1 MAVGK
6 RITRALVG
14 LLTAVGI
21 FLWFAALVLF
31 TKVTENSDDFA
42 QGYGWILLINVIG
55 IGVLLVLIV
64 SNLWQL
70 VRDHRRHV
78 PGSRLRAR
86 MVSVLV
92 MVAVTP
98 LVGVYIFSVEFINR
112 GIDSWFSVDVQK
124 SLDDAFELGKTVLE
138 SQKRNRRDEVR
149 YLAESLAKT
158 RHEDLAATLSALRSG
173 SDALE
178 LTIYGSN
185 NQIVAMSSIDLEPRP
200 PRYPN
205 EEVLLP
211 LRQREPYVAVE
222 PQPDGQIRIVA
233 AAAITAPTARGD
245 FEFVQATFPMDQRLV
260 TLANGVFESFEQRR
274 ELNFLGTPL
283 KYGFTLTLSLV
294 LLISLLASV
303 YGAFFFARRLV
314 VPIQLL
320 MQGTRAVAR
329 GDFATRVP
337 TPTRDEIGF
346 LVHSFNDM
354 TQRLAKASEE
364 ARSSQQQVERE
375 RSKLEVILARLST
388 GVVSL
393 EHDLRIRTANHAAGA
408 ILGVD
413 LEHHVGESAPE
424 LARAQPLLGQFLE
437 TAQSHLDRG
446 DKEWRE
452 QIVLR
457 DEGGRRV
464 LMCAC
469 TELPSDTD
477 GPGGYAIVF
486 DDITALLQ
494 AQRDAAWGEVA
505 RRLAHE
511 IKNPLTPIQLSA
523 ERLRRKYLRPEA
535 GESELLD
542 RATHTIIQQ
551 VEAMKQMVN
560 AFSEYA
566 RTPRMEVSRVDVNA
580 LITEVSDLYA
590 HHEKPLTVSLTL
602 APNLPLVE
610 ADAGRLRQ
618 VLHNL
623 LRNAFEA
630 MEHQDNA
637 CVEIATRRLQGE
649 DNDVVEIKVTD
660 NGPGFLTDIV
670 HQAFDPYVTSKPKG
684 TGLGLAIVKKLV
696 EEHGGQINARNREHG
711 GAEIVIL
718 IPISADA
725 GSHSVPRRHDH
736 RRERA

>member
-6 RITRALVG
+6 RIARALVG

-42 QGYGWILLINVIG
+42 QGYGWILLINVVG

-149 YLAESLAKT
+149 DLAESLAKT
-158 RHEDLAATLSALRSG
+158 RHADLAATLSALRNA

-185 NQIVAMSSIDLEPRP
+185 NQIVAMSSVDLEPRP

-413 LEHHVGESAPE
+413 LEYHVGESAPE

-437 TAQSHLDRG
+437 TTQSHLDRG

-494 AQRDAAWGEVA
+494 AQRDAAWGEGV
-505 RRLAHE
+505 
-511 IKNPLTPIQLSA
+511 I
-523 ERLRRKYLRPEA
+523 
-535 GESELLD
+535 
-542 RATHTIIQQ
+542 
-551 VEAMKQMVN
+551 
-560 AFSEYA
+560 
-566 RTPRMEVSRVDVNA
+566 
-580 LITEVSDLYA
+580 
-590 HHEKPLTVSLTL
+590 
-602 APNLPLVE
+602 
-610 ADAGRLRQ
+610 
-618 VLHNL
+618 
-623 LRNAFEA
+623 
-630 MEHQDNA
+630 EHQN
-637 CVEIATRRLQGE
+637 
-649 DNDVVEIKVTD
+649 
-660 NGPGFLTDIV
+660 
-670 HQAFDPYVTSKPKG
+670 S
-684 TGLGLAIVKKLV
+684 GLA
-696 EEHGGQINARNREHG
+696 QQRAR
-711 GAEIVIL
+711 
-718 IPISADA
+718 SATQRGERWHDA
-725 GSHSVPRRHDH
+725 SRTRSRIR
-736 RRERA
+736 